1 MSRYEDQTLGQAQI
15 GESVDGAF
23 KFQLLKFTSAAIDPA
38 SVAAAVSAEQNFTF
52 TGLKSGDIPFA
63 LETPAAMATLQ
74 TVPTRVGADDTLTVR
89 CTNPTAGA
97 INIAAGQTVSV
108 TVLRP
113 R

>member
-1 MSRYEDQTLGQAQI
+1 MRYESHTMGEAQI
-15 GESVDGAF
+15 GDTADGGF
-23 KFQLLKFTSAAIDPA
+23 MFQTLKFTNEAIDPA
-38 SVAAAVSAEQNFTF
+38 SVAANVSAEQDFTF
-52 TGLKSGDIPFA
+52 TGLKANDIPIA

-97 INIAAGQTVSV
+97 IDIAASQTVTV